1 MYVIV
6 LVLIQVGQHRIAS
19 DQVLYPSMEMCEVA
33 RNILVAQ
40 LENSKPSKESFSF
53 SKCTKLS
60 FEEHR
65 SKVSL

>member
-6 LVLIQVGQHRIAS
+6 LVLIQIGQHRIAS

-33 RNILVAQ
+33 RNILIAQ
-40 LENSKPSKESFSF
+40 LENSKPSKESFPF

-60 FEEHR
+60 FEADKT
-65 SKVSL
+65 KVTL